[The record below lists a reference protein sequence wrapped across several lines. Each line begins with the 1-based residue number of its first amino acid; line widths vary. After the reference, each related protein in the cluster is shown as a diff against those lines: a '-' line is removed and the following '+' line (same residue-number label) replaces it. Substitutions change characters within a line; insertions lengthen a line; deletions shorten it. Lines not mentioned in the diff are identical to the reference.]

1 MGFLDVGP
9 GWALLIA
16 LLFYVNPIGCFLPFC
31 AASIV
36 HEIGHILTLILLD
49 VPLRR
54 LRLRLGGAVLE
65 TGPMN
70 HREEL
75 ICALAGPA
83 ANLLLLPVGRIWPK
97 LAAFSLLLALF
108 NLLPFPALDG
118 GRALS
123 AALTVWLG
131 SERAKKITL
140 LISILFGLGIAGLSL
155 WAGISLHGGFWPIL
169 TAALI
174 LLRVGLDLFPRKEM

>member
-16 LLFYVNPIGCFLPFC
+16 LLFYVDPMGCFLPFC
-31 AASIV
+31 AAAV
-36 HEIGHILTLILLD
+36 FHEAGHIAALILLD

-70 HREEL
+70 CHEEL

-83 ANLLLLPVGRIWPK
+83 ANLLLLSLGQLWPK
-97 LAAFSLLLALF
+97 LAALSLLLAIF

-118 GRALS
+118 GRALC
-123 AALTVWLG
+123 AALTLWFGVVG
-131 SERAKKITL
+131 ARKIM
-140 LISILFGLGIAGLSL
+140 LIISLLFGLGIAVLSL
-155 WAGISLHGGFWPIL
+155 WAGIALHGGFWPIL

>member
-1 MGFLDVGP
+1 MGFLDIGP

-16 LLFYVNPIGCFLPFC
+16 LLYYVNPLGCFLPFC
-31 AASIV
+31 AAAV
-36 HEIGHILTLILLD
+36 FHEAGHIAALVLLD
-49 VPLRR
+49 IPLLR

-65 TGPMN
+65 TAPMN
-70 HREEL
+70 CREEL

-83 ANLLLLPVGRIWPK
+83 ANLLLLSLGPLWPK

-118 GRALS
+118 GRALC
-123 AALTVWLG
+123 AALTLWIGAV
-131 SERAKKITL
+131 RAEKIML
-140 LISILFGLGIAGLSL
+140 AVSLLFGLGIAAVSL
-155 WAGISLHGGFWPIL
+155 WAGIVLHGGFWPIL
-169 TAALI
+169 TSALI

>member
-31 AASIV
+31 VATV
-36 HEIGHILTLILLD
+36 FHEMGHITALILLD
-49 VPLRR
+49 IPPRR

-70 HREEL
+70 CHQEF

-83 ANLLLLPVGRIWPK
+83 ANLLLLPVGRLWPK

-123 AALTVWLG
+123 AALTLWVG
-131 SERAKKITL
+131 SARAEKIML
-140 LISILFGLGIAGLSL
+140 LISILLGLGIAILSL
-155 WAGISLHGGFWPIL
+155 WAGIVLHGGFWPIL
-169 TAALI
+169 TAAQI

>member
-31 AASIV
+31 VAAVV
-36 HEIGHILTLILLD
+36 HELGHVAALLLLD
-49 VPLRR
+49 IPLRR
-54 LRLRLGGAVLE
+54 LRLRLSGAVLE

-70 HREEL
+70 CRQEM

-83 ANLLLLPVGRIWPK
+83 ANLLLLPLGPLWPK
-97 LAAFSLLLALF
+97 LAAFSLVLALF

-118 GRALS
+118 GRVLS
-123 AALTVWLG
+123 AALTLWLG
-131 SERAKKITL
+131 AMRAEALMSAISL
-140 LISILFGLGIAGLSL
+140 LLGLAIAALSL
-155 WAGISLHGGFWPIL
+155 WAGIALHGGFWPIL